1 MKKAVK
7 KDNYNPYENMLA
19 VLDAAA
25 AKLGLKEE
33 EYITLR
39 YPERE
44 LIVSIPVKMDNGEM
58 KVFEGYR
65 VQHNSARGPFKGG
78 IRYHQNSDLDEVKA
92 LSAWMSFKCAV
103 VNIPYGGAKGG
114 IKVDPSKL
122 SRDELIRLTRRY
134 TTRILPIIGP
144 DQDIPAPDVNTNGE
158 VMGWIMDTYSMFK
171 GHCVPGVVTGKP
183 LEIGGSIGRPEAT
196 GRGVTIITH
205 QCMDHL
211 RLDYYKSTYAIQGMG
226 NVGGTAASILYGEGC
241 KVVAVSDYTGGLYSE
256 NGLNIP
262 AIVKFLSDKKHTL
275 KDYKSGDAVHITND
289 ELLTCKCD
297 VLIPAALENQITE
310 ANADR
315 IQAKVMVEA
324 ANGPTSVDADKILEK
339 KGVVVVPD
347 ILANAGGVVV
357 SYFEWV
363 QNIQSMAWDLEEVN
377 HTLKKIM
384 NKAYIEVAEM
394 ADQNKVTMRMGA
406 YMVAINRICTA
417 GRMRGGPIS
426 MA

>member
-1 MKKAVK
+1 MKK
-7 KDNYNPYENMLA
+7 DGYNPYENMLA
-19 VLDAAA
+19 VLDESA

-33 EYITLR
+33 EYITLK

-44 LIVSIPVKMDNGEM
+44 LIVSIPVKMDNGEI

-65 VQHNSARGPFKGG
+65 VQHNSARGPYKGG
-78 IRYHQNSDLDEVKA
+78 IRFHQNSDLDEVKA

-114 IKVDPSKL
+114 IRVDPSKL

-196 GRGVTIITH
+196 GRGVIIVTH
-205 QCMDHL
+205 QCLDCFHM
-211 RLDYYKSTYAIQGMG
+211 DYYKSTYAIQGMG
-226 NVGGTAASILYGEGC
+226 NVGGTASSILYEEGC
-241 KVVAVSDYTGGLYSE
+241 KVVAVSDYSGGLYKES
-256 NGLNIP
+256 GLNIP
-262 AIVKFLSDKKHTL
+262 DILAFLSDRKKAL
-275 KDYKSGDAVHITND
+275 KDYQSDDVIHITNE

-310 ANADR
+310 ENAHQ
-315 IQAKVMVEA
+315 IQAKVIVEA
-324 ANGPTSVDADKILEK
+324 ANGPTSIEADKILEK
-339 KGVVVVPD
+339 RGVVVVPD

-363 QNIQSMAWDLEEVN
+363 QNIQSMAWDLAEVN
-377 HTLKKIM
+377 GTLKKIM
-384 NKAYIEVAEM
+384 NKAYDEVAEM
-394 ADQNKVTMRMGA
+394 ADQNQVTMRMGA

-426 MA
+426 MS